1 MARTDVNLYW
11 SRPGELSAYRGHS
24 ILVTDAHG
32 RVAAGLE
39 GFYLHRTRFIS
50 RLVLKVDDA
59 EPTFVSAN
67 PVTSHS
73 LISYHLAPSLAGAA
87 AGPTPDKAEDAGGE
101 IAEKGIEVQINSF
114 VGGGLR
120 QDVHVTNRGMA
131 ETTVTLA
138 WEVAADFA
146 DHTEA
151 QSGKR
156 QQQASVEDAGADRA
170 DGAELT
176 FRYRHPELDLATIL
190 RFSGGGATDWAY
202 ANRGGSVV
210 SCKIALRPQNTRTVG
225 IDVAPVFR
233 GETFAPMHGLDGVP
247 TGDPAAA
254 RVAEEWMAG
263 CARLSTANPTVQI
276 AWDRAAADLG
286 SLHLLEGEGP
296 ERFTLAAGIPNYIG
310 LFGRDSLMASWQSAL
325 LNRETLRGSLRLV
338 GRWNA
343 EQRDDR
349 YDAQPGK
356 VIHQRQM
363 GPLATLG
370 MTPFLHYYGDY
381 SAPGLFLLGI
391 ATDLAHTGDTDFFL
405 AMRDKALA
413 TLEWMD
419 REGDLDGDGFYEYRT
434 RAGDSGIKNQGWKDS
449 GQAILHEDGRM
460 VPDPI
465 AVCEVQGLYYA
476 AKQAMALAFAAA
488 GERARAADLLAQA
501 DALKQRFNERF
512 WMPAERFL
520 ALALDPDKRAVRSVA
535 SNAGTALAYGII
547 DDEKATPVAERLMAP
562 DMFSG
567 WGIRTLSS
575 RHPAFNPLAYH
586 LGTVWPF
593 ANALAGYGLKR
604 YGFDA
609 ALHRLAKGLFDAR
622 ELFHLGRLPEVF
634 GGHARD
640 RRHPHPGIYPGAC
653 TPQAWS
659 ASAVIFLVHAMLG
672 ITPLAPAR
680 TLIVDP
686 SLPDWLPEVTLEGVR
701 VGPARVDLRFRR
713 DACGTTSHEVLASSG
728 DLSVHRLERGAS
740 GSGPM
745 DRLSASIREALG

>member
-1 MARTDVNLYW
+1 MDVNLYW
-11 SRPGELSAYRGHS
+11 PRPGELSAHRGHS

-32 RVAAGLE
+32 RIAAGTE

-50 RLVLKVDDA
+50 RMILKIEDD
-59 EPTFVSAN
+59 EPEFVSAN
-67 PVTSHS
+67 PVTPHS
-73 LISYHLAPSLAGAA
+73 LTSYHLAPSPAGAA
-87 AGPTPDKAEDAGGE
+87 AGPTPDDPGNTGGE
-101 IAEKGIEVQINSF
+101 VAKKGIEVQVNRF

-120 QDVHVTNRGMA
+120 HDVHVTNHGMA
-131 ETTVTLA
+131 ETSVTLA
-138 WEVAADFA
+138 WELAADFA
-146 DHTEA
+146 DYTEA

-156 QQQASVEDAGADRA
+156 QQQAPIEATWTGRP
-170 DGAELT
+170 DGGELV
-176 FRYRHPELDLATIL
+176 FKYRHPELDLVTIL
-190 RFSGGGATDWAY
+190 RLSGIAATGWAY
-202 ANRGGSVV
+202 SDRSGSVV
-210 SCKIALRPQNTRTVG
+210 SCKLTLRPQNTRTLC
-225 IDVAPVFR
+225 IEVAPVFR
-233 GETFAPMHGLDGVP
+233 GETMEPIYGLDGVGI
-247 TGDPAAA
+247 GDAAA
-254 RVAEEWMAG
+254 DRAAEEWMGG
-263 CARLSTANPTVQI
+263 CARLSAANPTVQT

-296 ERFTLAAGIPNYIG
+296 ERFTPAAGIPNYIG
-310 LFGRDSLMASWQSAL
+310 LFGRDTLMSSWQSAL
-325 LNRETLRGSLRLV
+325 LNPATLRGTLQLV

-356 VIHQRQM
+356 VVHQRQF

-370 MTPFLHYYGDY
+370 FTPFLHYYGDY

-391 ATDLAHTGDTDFFL
+391 ATDFAHSGDKDFFL

-419 REGDLDGDGFYEYRT
+419 RDGDLDGDGFYEYRT
-434 RAGDSGIKNQGWKDS
+434 LAGDAGIKNQGWKDS

-460 VPDPI
+460 VADPI

-476 AKQAMALAFAAA
+476 AKQAMALAFAAV
-488 GERARAADLLAQA
+488 GEHARATELTAQA
-501 DALKQRFNERF
+501 EALKQRFNDQF
-512 WMPAERFL
+512 WMPEKQFL
-520 ALALDPDKRAVRSVA
+520 ALALGPDKQAVRSIA
-535 SNAGTALAYGII
+535 SNAGTAMAYGIV
-547 DDEKATPVAERLMAP
+547 DEDKAAAVAERLMAA

-575 RHPAFNPLAYH
+575 QHPAYNPFAYH

-593 ANALAGYGLKR
+593 ANALTGYGFKR

-609 ALHRLAKGLFDAR
+609 SLHRLAKGLFDAS
-622 ELFHLGRLPEVF
+622 EVFHLGRLPEVF

-653 TPQAWS
+653 SPQAWS
-659 ASAVIFLVHAMLG
+659 ASAVIFLVHSMLG

-686 SLPDWLPEVTLEGVR
+686 SLPDWLPEVTLEGIW
-701 VGPARVDLRFRR
+701 VGPARIDLRFRR
-713 DACGTTSHEVLASSG
+713 DACGTTSHEVLALSG
-728 DLSVHRLERGAS
+728 DLTVRRPEGHTG
-740 GSGPM
+740 GGGPV
-745 DRLSASIREALG
+745 DRVATAIREALG

>member
-24 ILVTDAHG
+24 ILVTDSHG

-39 GFYLHRTRFIS
+39 GFFLHRTRFIS
-50 RLVLKVDDA
+50 RLVLKVEGS
-59 EPTFVSAN
+59 EPKFVSAN
-67 PVTSHS
+67 PVTPHS
-73 LISYHLAPSLAGAA
+73 LISYHLAPSPAGAA
-87 AGPTPDKAEDAGGE
+87 AGPTPDDTENSGGE
-101 IAEKGIEVQINSF
+101 IAEKGIEVQINRF

-120 QDVHVTNRGMA
+120 QDVHVTNHGMA

-156 QQQASVEDAGADRA
+156 QQTAPVDDAWTART
-170 DGAELT
+170 DGGELT
-176 FRYRHPELDLATIL
+176 FRYRHPELDLATTL
-190 RFSGGGATDWAY
+190 RFSGSGATDWAY
-202 ANRGGSVV
+202 ANRGGGVV

-225 IDVAPVFR
+225 IDIAPVFR
-233 GETFAPMHGLDGVP
+233 GETVEPIHGLDGVP
-247 TGDPAAA
+247 VGDPAAA
-254 RVAEEWMAG
+254 RVAEEWMDG
-263 CARLSTANPTVQI
+263 CARLAAANPTVQT

-286 SLHLLEGEGP
+286 SLHLLEGEEV
-296 ERFTLAAGIPNYIG
+296 ERFTPAAGIPNYIG

-325 LNRETLRGSLRLV
+325 LNRETLRGSLGFV
-338 GRWNA
+338 ARWNA

-356 VIHQRQM
+356 IIHQRQF

-370 MTPFLHYYGDY
+370 MSPFLHYYGDY

-391 ATDLAHTGDTDFFL
+391 ATDFAHTGDKDFLL

-419 REGDLDGDGFYEYRT
+419 RDGDRDGDGFYEYQT
-434 RAGDSGIKNQGWKDS
+434 RAGDWGIKNQGWKDS

-476 AKQAMALAFAAA
+476 AKQAMALAFAAL
-488 GERARAADLLAQA
+488 GERGRAADLMAQA
-501 DALKQRFNERF
+501 KALKQRFNERF
-512 WMPAERFL
+512 WMPDAEFL
-520 ALALDPDKRAVRSVA
+520 ALALDPDKRQVRSIA
-535 SNAGTALAYGII
+535 SNAGSALAYGIL
-547 DDEKATPVAERLMAP
+547 DDDKAAPVAERLMAS

-593 ANALAGYGLKR
+593 ANALTGYGFKR

-609 ALHRLAKGLFDAR
+609 PLHRLANGLFDAS

-640 RRHPHPGIYPGAC
+640 LRHPHPGIYPGAC

-686 SLPDWLPEVTLEGVR
+686 SLPEWLPEVTLEGIR
-701 VGPARVDLRFRR
+701 VGQARVDLRFRR
-713 DACGTTSHEVLASSG
+713 EASGATRHEVLASLG
-728 DLSVHRLERGAS
+728 DLTVHRPEPDAS
-740 GSGPM
+740 GSGPK
-745 DRLSASIREALG
+745 DRVAGAIRERLG

>member
-1 MARTDVNLYW
+1 MGRTDVNLYW
-11 SRPGELSAYRGHS
+11 PRPGELSAYRGHS
-24 ILVTDAHG
+24 ILVTDSHG

-50 RLVLKVDDA
+50 RLVLKVEGS
-59 EPTFVSAN
+59 EPKFVSAN
-67 PVTSHS
+67 PVTAHS
-73 LISYHLAPSLAGAA
+73 LISYHLAPSPAGAA
-87 AGPTPDKAEDAGGE
+87 AGPSPDKPDNGGGE
-101 IAEKGIEVQINSF
+101 IAEKGIEVQINRF

-120 QDVHVTNRGMA
+120 QDVHVTNHGMA
-131 ETTVTLA
+131 ETSVTLA

-156 QQQASVEDAGADRA
+156 QQDAPVNDEWAARA
-170 DGAELT
+170 DGCDLT
-176 FRYRHPELDLATIL
+176 FRYRHPELDLATTL
-190 RFSGGGATDWAY
+190 RFSGDGATDWAY

-210 SCKIALRPQNTRTVG
+210 SCKLALRPQNTRTVG
-225 IDVAPVFR
+225 IDIAPVFR
-233 GETFAPMHGLDGVP
+233 GETFAPIHGLDGVP
-247 TGDPAAA
+247 TGDPVAA
-254 RVAEEWMAG
+254 RVTEEWTAA
-263 CARLSTANPTVQI
+263 CAHLSTGNSTVQT

-286 SLHLLEGEGP
+286 SLHLLEGEGV

-310 LFGRDSLMASWQSAL
+310 LFGRDSLMAAWQSAL
-325 LNRETLRGSLRLV
+325 LNRDTLRGTLRVV
-338 GRWNA
+338 GQWNA

-349 YDAQPGK
+349 YDAEPGK
-356 VIHQRQM
+356 IIHQRQM

-370 MTPFLHYYGDY
+370 MSPFLHYYGDY

-391 ATDLAHTGDTDFFL
+391 ATDFAHSGDKDFLL

-419 REGDLDGDGFYEYRT
+419 RDGDRDGDGFYEYQT

-449 GQAILHEDGRM
+449 GQAILHEDGSM

-476 AKQAMALAFAAA
+476 AKRAMGLAFASA
-488 GERARAADLLAQA
+488 GEQARADDLLAQA
-501 DALKQRFNERF
+501 VALKERFNERF
-512 WMPAERFL
+512 WMSDEQFL
-520 ALALDPDKRAVRSVA
+520 ALALGPDKRQVKSIA
-535 SNAGTALAYGII
+535 SNAGSALAYGIV
-547 DDEKATPVAERLMAP
+547 DEGKATAIAERLMMP

-567 WGIRTLSS
+567 WGVRTLSS

-593 ANALAGYGLKR
+593 ANALTGYGFKR
-604 YGFDA
+604 YGFDGL
-609 ALHRLAKGLFDAR
+609 LHRLAKGLFDAS

-634 GGHARD
+634 GGHTRD

-653 TPQAWS
+653 SPQAWS
-659 ASAVIFLVHAMLG
+659 ASAAIFLVHAMLG

-686 SLPDWLPEVTLEGVR
+686 SLPEWLPEVTLEGVR
-701 VGPARVDLRFRR
+701 VGEARVDLRFRR
-713 DACGTTSHEVLASSG
+713 EPSGVTRHEVLALSG
-728 DLSVHRLERGAS
+728 DLTVRG
-740 GSGPM
+740 P
-745 DRLSASIREALG
+745 EAAD